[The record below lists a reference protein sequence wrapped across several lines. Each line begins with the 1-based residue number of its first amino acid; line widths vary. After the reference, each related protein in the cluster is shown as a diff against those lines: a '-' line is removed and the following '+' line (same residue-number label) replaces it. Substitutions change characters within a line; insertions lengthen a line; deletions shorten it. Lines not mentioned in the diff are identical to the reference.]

1 MALAD
6 AHWQGKARQAGR
18 HVLSCRKGGV
28 GSPSAPAR
36 GRCTCG
42 PPREDPGPGAR
53 RDGSPT
59 GPGPARGGAGE
70 GHSSPHL
77 RPGPARGGLSSSHL
91 RLGPAG
97 GGGGHPSIPRLGDGL
112 GRGTNGRRGTLGEG
126 GWRGWR
132 GAEGD
137 VRRRGA
143 SPARARSCVRQAAA
157 RALAAACA
165 PACARRRQQRRWRRR
180 LEGWHAHACHGGPA
194 DDGRAAARW
203 ALQAAPHSARLLLS
217 TEIPSLACGSRRPG
231 RAPHGLGLLRSDLL
245 RSGEARPT
253 PPARVMSRA
262 VATAAAVAAAARGS
276 E

>member
-1 MALAD
+1 
-6 AHWQGKARQAGR
+6 
-18 HVLSCRKGGV
+18 V

-70 GHSSPHL
+70 GHSSPS
-77 RPGPARGGLSSSHL
+77 PAR
-91 RLGPAG
+91 P
-97 GGGGHPSIPRLGDGL
+97 
-112 GRGTNGRRGTLGEG
+112 GEG
-126 GWRGWR
+126 GSLLLPSPARPGRGRGGAPINPQARRWPGKGDERTEGNVGGGRVEGVEGLGGR

-262 VATAAAVAAAARGS
+262 VATAAAVTAAARGS

>member
-1 MALAD
+1 ME
-6 AHWQGKARQAGR
+6 
-18 HVLSCRKGGV
+18 GV
-28 GSPSAPAR
+28 
-36 GRCTCG
+36 
-42 PPREDPGPGAR
+42 E
-53 RDGSPT
+53 
-59 GPGPARGGAGE
+59 
-70 GHSSPHL
+70 
-77 RPGPARGGLSSSHL
+77 
-91 RLGPAG
+91 
-97 GGGGHPSIPRLGDGL
+97 GL
-112 GRGTNGRRGTLGEG
+112 GG
-126 GWRGWR
+126 R

-165 PACARRRQQRRWRRR
+165 PACARRRQQRRRRRR
-180 LEGWHAHACHGGPA
+180 LEGWHAHACHGGGPA

-231 RAPHGLGLLRSDLL
+231 RAPHGLGLLPRSDLL